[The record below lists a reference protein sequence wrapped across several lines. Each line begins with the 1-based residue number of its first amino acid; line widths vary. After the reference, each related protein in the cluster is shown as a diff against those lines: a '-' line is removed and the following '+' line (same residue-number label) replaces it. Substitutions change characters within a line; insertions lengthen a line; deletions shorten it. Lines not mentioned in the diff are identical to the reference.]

1 MFELAVL
8 GSPEGSS
15 QGVFQHLVFFQ
26 LGIGLVWCVV
36 SQVGMKQ
43 MGWSVDMVSGLMQLG
58 GAAVMDCGLTT
69 CWLAVSWLCGV

>member
-8 GSPEGSS
+8 GSSEGSS

-26 LGIGLVWCVV
+26 LGRVLVWRVV

-43 MGWSVDMVSGLMQLG
+43 MGWSVDMVCGLMQLG
-58 GAAVMDCGLTT
+58 GAVVRD
-69 CWLAVSWLCGV
+69 